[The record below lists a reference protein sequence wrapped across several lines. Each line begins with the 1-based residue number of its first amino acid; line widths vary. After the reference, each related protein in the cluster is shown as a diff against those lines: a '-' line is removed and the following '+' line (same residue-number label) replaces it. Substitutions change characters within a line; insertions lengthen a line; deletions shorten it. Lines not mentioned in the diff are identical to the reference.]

1 MKVLEVKGVKK
12 KLGKR
17 EIIKGLDLSVN
28 EGEIFGFLGPNGA
41 GKTTTIRMLVGLI
54 SPNEGEIVVCG
65 KSVLSE
71 KEQALKNV
79 SGRENLM
86 QIARIRKVSKE
97 EVEELIDLVG
107 LKDRIDDKVRK
118 YSLGMKQRLGL
129 AAALIGNPKLLILDE
144 PTNGLD
150 PSGIIDFRDVVK
162 KAARERGM
170 AVFISSHILS
180 EVQNLCDRVAFI
192 NNGVIKSVEDIHDNS
207 METELDSLTLVV
219 SSNKEQA
226 IKVLKDIGFVNS
238 STVIDEEIHIIVET
252 GKTTELLKIMLF
264 TLIKNELIKISKRAK
279 TWIVFALFAICVVG
293 IGVISN
299 IDAKQIAY
307 NNTPEGRIESLNS
320 SIQYAEDHLKELE
333 TYKDKWAEEAI
344 EEQKQYIISLKEE
357 IKLQEERKKNPND
370 PNLWRKTLEQ
380 EKKNIQEVLDDE
392 SYPDRYKTYEKQ
404 RMAEINS
411 FLDAGIKPV
420 EEWEFYP
427 TNVGMQFMQVV
438 GLIILAAGIAVF
450 MSDIVSGESTPATL
464 KFLLVL

>member
-79 SGRENLM
+79 GAVVENPELYKYLSGRENLM

-107 LKDRIDDKVRK
+107 LKDRLDDKVRK
-118 YSLGMKQRLGL
+118 YSVGMKQRLGL
-129 AAALIGNPKLLILDE
+129 ATALIGNPKLLILDE

-226 IKVLKDIGFVNS
+226 VKVLKDIGFVNS

-252 GKTTELLKIMLF
+252 GKTTELLKVL
-264 TLIKNELIKISKRAK
+264 LKNNVL
-279 TWIVFALFAICVVG
+279 V
-293 IGVISN
+293 
-299 IDAKQIAY
+299 
-307 NNTPEGRIESLNS
+307 
-320 SIQYAEDHLKELE
+320 
-333 TYKDKWAEEAI
+333 
-344 EEQKQYIISLKEE
+344 EE
-357 IKLQEERKKNPND
+357 IYKNRKG
-370 PNLWRKTLEQ
+370 LEQ
-380 EKKNIQEVLDDE
+380 
-392 SYPDRYKTYEKQ
+392 RYMELV
-404 RMAEINS
+404 EG
-411 FLDAGIKPV
+411 GIR
-420 EEWEFYP
+420 
-427 TNVGMQFMQVV
+427 
-438 GLIILAAGIAVF
+438 
-450 MSDIVSGESTPATL
+450 
-464 KFLLVL
+464 

>member
-1 MKVLEVKGVKK
+1 MKVVEVKGVKK

-79 SGRENLM
+79 GAVVENPELYKYLSGRENLM

-129 AAALIGNPKLLILDE
+129 AAALIGDPKLLILDE

-162 KAARERGM
+162 KASRERGM

-252 GKTTELLKIMLF
+252 GKTTELLKVL
-264 TLIKNELIKISKRAK
+264 LE
-279 TWIVFALFAICVVG
+279 
-293 IGVISN
+293 
-299 IDAKQIAY
+299 
-307 NNTPEGRIESLNS
+307 NNVLV
-320 SIQYAEDHLKELE
+320 
-333 TYKDKWAEEAI
+333 
-344 EEQKQYIISLKEE
+344 EE
-357 IKLQEERKKNPND
+357 IYKNRKG
-370 PNLWRKTLEQ
+370 LEQ
-380 EKKNIQEVLDDE
+380 
-392 SYPDRYKTYEKQ
+392 RYMELV
-404 RMAEINS
+404 EG
-411 FLDAGIKPV
+411 GIR
-420 EEWEFYP
+420 
-427 TNVGMQFMQVV
+427 
-438 GLIILAAGIAVF
+438 
-450 MSDIVSGESTPATL
+450 
-464 KFLLVL
+464 

>member
-79 SGRENLM
+79 GAVVENPELYKYLSGRENLM

-129 AAALIGNPKLLILDE
+129 ATALIGNPKLLILDE

-226 IKVLKDIGFVNS
+226 VKVLKDIGFVNS

-252 GKTTELLKIMLF
+252 GKTTELLKVL
-264 TLIKNELIKISKRAK
+264 LKNNVL
-279 TWIVFALFAICVVG
+279 V
-293 IGVISN
+293 
-299 IDAKQIAY
+299 
-307 NNTPEGRIESLNS
+307 
-320 SIQYAEDHLKELE
+320 
-333 TYKDKWAEEAI
+333 
-344 EEQKQYIISLKEE
+344 EE
-357 IKLQEERKKNPND
+357 IYKNRKG
-370 PNLWRKTLEQ
+370 LEQ
-380 EKKNIQEVLDDE
+380 
-392 SYPDRYKTYEKQ
+392 RYMELV
-404 RMAEINS
+404 EG
-411 FLDAGIKPV
+411 GIR
-420 EEWEFYP
+420 
-427 TNVGMQFMQVV
+427 
-438 GLIILAAGIAVF
+438 
-450 MSDIVSGESTPATL
+450 
-464 KFLLVL
+464 

>member
-79 SGRENLM
+79 GAVVENPELYKYLSGRENLM

-129 AAALIGNPKLLILDE
+129 AAALIGDPKLLILDE

-219 SSNKEQA
+219 SSDKEQA

-252 GKTTELLKIMLF
+252 GKTTELLKVL
-264 TLIKNELIKISKRAK
+264 
-279 TWIVFALFAICVVG
+279 
-293 IGVISN
+293 
-299 IDAKQIAY
+299 
-307 NNTPEGRIESLNS
+307 
-320 SIQYAEDHLKELE
+320 LE
-333 TYKDKWAEEAI
+333 NKV
-344 EEQKQYIISLKEE
+344 LVEE
-357 IKLQEERKKNPND
+357 IYKNRKG
-370 PNLWRKTLEQ
+370 LEQ
-380 EKKNIQEVLDDE
+380 
-392 SYPDRYKTYEKQ
+392 RYMELV
-404 RMAEINS
+404 EG
-411 FLDAGIKPV
+411 GIR
-420 EEWEFYP
+420 
-427 TNVGMQFMQVV
+427 
-438 GLIILAAGIAVF
+438 
-450 MSDIVSGESTPATL
+450 
-464 KFLLVL
+464 